1 MRLLKRFSE
10 PGKDGHLSGREK
22 FFLAL
27 PIPAASL
34 SSVLIHN
41 VYIKLYTD
49 IIGLSPVYVGLV
61 YLVYNIWN
69 FLNDPLIGVMID
81 RRKVDPRRGKFLHL
95 MRVSVPFMLLCLV
108 AMLFSQPSWPQWL
121 IFAALLVELFIFDTF
136 FTAYTVAANSL
147 ILVAA
152 ASKEERVDVNVI
164 QAYVANIVSFF
175 ATLVPTFL
183 LVGNREGSHTQI
195 ALILM
200 GVVALNAAIYFWALR
215 NLKDRPSYYALGNPE
230 GSLSL
235 NTLWAD
241 IKPLLGSRTFR
252 TWAGYNLLALAPNAV
267 YFTAFLYLMDHVI
280 KTGGLEATLAD
291 VVPML
296 VVFALLPLMARFI
309 KKEGGKKAILWGS
322 LPYVLGHVWL
332 FFTGSWLMVLLAY
345 IPIMIGKYLMSTGG
359 VPLGAALVDE
369 NERLTGTRKP
379 GLIGALLAL
388 IAAPALSSQLMIFMG
403 ILEAFGYRAKAPVQT
418 AQAVLGIRVGTAIVP
433 IVFVLLGLIPL
444 LRFPINREMEEE
456 LSQYSQQR
464 RRGGAADAEEGLTGE

>member
-1 MRLLKRFSE
+1 MKWLERFRQ
-10 PGKDGHLSGREK
+10 PGQDGRLSGREK

-27 PIPAASL
+27 PIPASSL
-34 SSVLIHN
+34 SGVLIHN

-49 IIGLSPVYVGLV
+49 LIGLAPMYVGLV
-61 YLVYNIWN
+61 YLIYNIWN
-69 FLNDPLIGVMID
+69 FLNDPLIGVLID
-81 RRKVDPRRGKFLHL
+81 RRKVDPKRGKFLHI
-95 MRVSVPFMLLCLV
+95 MRISVPFMILCLV

-121 IFAALLVELFIFDTF
+121 IFTALLVELFIFDTF
-136 FTAYTVAANSL
+136 STAYSVAANSL

-164 QAYVANIVSFF
+164 QAYVANIVSFV

-183 LVGNREGSHTQI
+183 LVGNREGNLTQV
-195 ALILM
+195 ALILL
-200 GVVALNAAIYFWALR
+200 GVVALNAGIYYWALA
-215 NLKDRPSYYALGNPE
+215 NLQDKPEYYALGNPE
-230 GSLSL
+230 GSLNL

-241 IKPLLGSRTFR
+241 IRPLLRSRTFR

-296 VVFALLPLMARFI
+296 VVFALLPFMARFI
-309 KKEGGKKAILWGS
+309 KRAGGKRAILWGS
-322 LPYVLGHVWL
+322 LPYALGHVWL

-345 IPIMIGKYLMSTGG
+345 IPIMAGKYLMSTGG
-359 VPLGAALVDE
+359 VPLGAALIDE

-403 ILEAFGYRAKAPVQT
+403 ILQAFGYDVKAPTQT
-418 AQAVLGIRVGTAIVP
+418 QQAMLGIRVGTALVP
-433 IVFVLLGLIPL
+433 IAFLLLGLIPL
-444 LRFPINREMEEE
+444 LRFPIDRRMEEE
-456 LSQYSQQR
+456 LSEYSQQR
-464 RRGGAADAEEGLTGE
+464 RRGGPLDGRGR